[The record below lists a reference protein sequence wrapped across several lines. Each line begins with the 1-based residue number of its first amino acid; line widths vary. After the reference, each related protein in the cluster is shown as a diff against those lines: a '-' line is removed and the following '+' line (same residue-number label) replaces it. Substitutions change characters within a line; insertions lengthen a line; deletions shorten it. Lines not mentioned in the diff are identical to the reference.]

1 VTSSPESLV
10 KVKSG
15 AGLPSS
21 TKSTSRRAVGIVRV
35 SRVGGERPVSPS
47 EQRQRIEAACDREG
61 FKLLETLE
69 EGVG

>member
-1 VTSSPESLV
+1 
-10 KVKSG
+10 
-15 AGLPSS
+15 
-21 TKSTSRRAVGIVRV
+21 
-35 SRVGGERPVSPS
+35 VSPS